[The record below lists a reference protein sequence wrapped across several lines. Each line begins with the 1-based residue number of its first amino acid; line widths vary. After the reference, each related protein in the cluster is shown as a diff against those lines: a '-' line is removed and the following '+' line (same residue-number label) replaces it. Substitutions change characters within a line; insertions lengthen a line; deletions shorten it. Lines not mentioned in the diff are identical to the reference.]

1 MPAQLHPEFF
11 GQFFLVVLNHDDGTL
26 GVYDASSLAHTATIP
41 VVHNPDDVTILPNS
55 QLAFVLSRTEPRLS
69 VVDLRRNVLLSNLQL
84 VGKPSDMILKPDGG
98 ELYVISPESHGLQV
112 INTETHEVGD
122 FVVLGD
128 TPTRGVLSVDA
139 GLLYVTD
146 ATANRVNAVDIN
158 NRRVIRT
165 INGRELLISAG
176 QTPDAIRFDPEE
188 NLLLV
193 VNKGSSDLS
202 VIRARLDDQSLLT
215 MIPTGDRPQELAVKL
230 F

>member
-1 MPAQLHPEFF
+1 
-11 GQFFLVVLNHDDGTL
+11 
-26 GVYDASSLAHTATIP
+26 
-41 VVHNPDDVTILPNS
+41 
-55 QLAFVLSRTEPRLS
+55 
-69 VVDLRRNVLLSNLQL
+69 
-84 VGKPSDMILKPDGG
+84 MILKPDGG

-122 FVVLGD
+122 FVVIGD

-139 GLLYVTD
+139 GILYVTD
-146 ATANRVNAVDIN
+146 ATANRVTAVDIN

-202 VIRARLDDQSLLT
+202 VIRARLGDQSLLT
-215 MIPTGDRPQELAVKL
+215 MIPVGDRPQELAVKL

>member
-1 MPAQLHPEFF
+1 
-11 GQFFLVVLNHDDGTL
+11 
-26 GVYDASSLAHTATIP
+26 
-41 VVHNPDDVTILPNS
+41 
-55 QLAFVLSRTEPRLS
+55 
-69 VVDLRRNVLLSNLQL
+69 
-84 VGKPSDMILKPDGG
+84 MILKPDGG

-146 ATANRVNAVDIN
+146 ATANRVTALDIN
-158 NRRVIRT
+158 TRRLVRT
-165 INGRELLISAG
+165 VSGRSDSPAFTELLIPVG
-176 QTPDAIRFDPEE
+176 QVPDAIRFDPEE

-193 VNKGSSDLS
+193 LNKGSNDLS

-215 MIPTGDRPQELAVKL
+215 MIPTGDHPQELAVKL